1 MSYRLQVPTSYN
13 TAGLRAAL
21 ASTACDVRMGIGID
35 SRTALDASNCPVWH
49 GIIRTWDVP
58 WSGILCR
65 AASLGSAFWASGG
78 FSNTNFAAA
87 RAILRPDQAN
97 SAAIADIA
105 PTQILDYPFSGD
117 APTLSASPYMQQF
130 LTGWGS
136 AVRGNPWASQQ
147 TIARIPWYR
156 HAGGV
161 TTVRFR
167 SYRKTGTDASPT
179 YNNVATPSSVSMAGA
194 DGWQFTDMDC
204 GAGTDDPGCGLIEG
218 GTAVVETGT
227 RMLVG
232 PVSYYRGTA
241 GNRTTGFCLA
251 PWGVGGYCTLDTVRQ
266 WGGDGA
272 NAYSTTANA
281 AWFLANAMFAPNYQM
296 LCGAGQNSTNPLIGT
311 DPAEQTQLNA
321 GDQTNYYNNIRAIID
336 AMNAAY
342 DAAAL
347 PRPTYIL
354 VNDFRTGYTATHH
367 ETRGRAL
374 YRIAQEIGSIFIDLY
389 QLALNSPAIWTP
401 DNIHLT
407 GPTTTNYSF
416 TVGSGADYM
425 AATMWNE
432 IMNPNQTFRVR
443 GRFR

>member
-21 ASTACDVRMGIGID
+21 ASTACDVRLGIGID

-251 PWGVGGYCTLDTVRQ
+251 PWGVYKIVHSCL
-266 WGGDGA
+266 
-272 NAYSTTANA
+272 
-281 AWFLANAMFAPNYQM
+281 FLLPIFLFLSGWLIYDLKDKEFYFFGHLIQAPDLFAK
-296 LCGAGQNSTNPLIGT
+296 
-311 DPAEQTQLNA
+311 
-321 GDQTNYYNNIRAIID
+321 NILGSIEARFHHKLLSALAVLMIVGHSG
-336 AMNAAY
+336 
-342 DAAAL
+342 AAL
-347 PRPTYIL
+347 
-354 VNDFRTGYTATHH
+354 VHH
-367 ETRGRAL
+367 FIMKDEVMWRMWPGD
-374 YRIAQEIGSIFIDLY
+374 IFL
-389 QLALNSPAIWTP
+389 PKTKK
-401 DNIHLT
+401 
-407 GPTTTNYSF
+407 
-416 TVGSGADYM
+416 
-425 AATMWNE
+425 
-432 IMNPNQTFRVR
+432 
-443 GRFR
+443 